1 MSVLKKYF
9 NKKSYASPV
18 MDDYD
23 MVVRH
28 DEDGN
33 EFFSLEKVDYP
44 SLAASRGSVAM
55 WSLNNLLKAGISPDF
70 SIHTG
75 YNTRLEGIGTL
86 NDAVAT
92 LDAIIAEE
100 NNVNNEEKK

>member
-18 MDDYD
+18 MDDYE
-23 MVVRH
+23 MVIRH

-33 EFFSLEKVDYP
+33 EFVSYEKVDYP
-44 SLAASRGSVAM
+44 ALVASRGTVDV
-55 WSLNNLLKAGISPDF
+55 WSLNALLKAGINPDF
-70 SIHTG
+70 PIHTG
-75 YNTRLEGIGTL
+75 NPTRLEGIGAL